1 MQFEMLKSN
10 SAMASD
16 TGGLASQET
25 TRDSQLNSQQTYANA
40 TAKQILPIKEQ
51 AIILDSIEG
60 ISIDNYIDGLEKVI
74 DLNQIR
80 YISKISGR
88 RVCIYLSN
96 VDLVEKL
103 TNKFVTV
110 KEIKLK
116 IRPLMEK
123 NKRVVISNVSP
134 HIPNEILQDYF
145 RKMDIQLVSQISQ
158 IRASLSKPGRSHIL
172 SFRRQVYVKE
182 ADEHRIPESIQ
193 IFHDETPSWIYFS
206 TDSTCCYICKQ
217 KVTWPG
223 CAQM

>member
-1 MQFEMLKSN
+1 
-10 SAMASD
+10 MASD

-25 TRDSQLNSQQTYANA
+25 PRDSQPNSQQTYANA
-40 TAKQILPIKEQ
+40 TAKQILPTKEQ

-60 ISIDNYIDGLEKVI
+60 ISIDDYVDGLEKII

-96 VDLVEKL
+96 IDLVEKL

-110 KEIKLK
+110 KEFKLK

-134 HIPNEILQDYF
+134 HIPNEILQDHF
-145 RKMDIQLVSQISQ
+145 KKMDIQLVSQISQ
-158 IRASLSKPGRSHIL
+158 MRASLSKPGRSHIL

-182 ADEHRIPESIQ
+182 EDEHRIPESIQ
-193 IFHDETPSWIYFS
+193 I
-206 TDSTCCYICKQ
+206 
-217 KVTWPG
+217 
-223 CAQM
+223 